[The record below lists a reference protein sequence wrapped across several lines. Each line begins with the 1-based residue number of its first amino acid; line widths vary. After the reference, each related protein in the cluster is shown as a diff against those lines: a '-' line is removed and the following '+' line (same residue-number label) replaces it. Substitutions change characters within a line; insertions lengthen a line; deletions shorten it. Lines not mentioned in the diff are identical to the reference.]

1 MKPVVAQAE
10 RLKVLV
16 YPDRQ
21 QLGIAAA
28 MQCAERISQLLE
40 EQLYVNVIF
49 AAAPSQHEFLLALA
63 AERDVD
69 WQRVNAFHMDEYV
82 GLPATAPQGF
92 GNFLKERIFDQ
103 LPFREV
109 HYINGNAPDATA
121 ACLRYAALLE
131 KYSVDIVNMGIGENT
146 HIAFND
152 PHVADFSDPL
162 TVKVVDL
169 DLVCRQQQVN
179 DGCFTE
185 LAAVPTHAITLTV
198 PALMR
203 AKYIY
208 CMVPGINKAAAVGY
222 TLHAAISEQ
231 YPSTILR
238 KHDHAILFADVN
250 SAG

>member
-1 MKPVVAQAE
+1 MKPVVAQAD

-40 EQLYVNVIF
+40 EQLYVNIIF
-49 AAAPSQHEFLLALA
+49 AAAPSQNEFLSALV
-63 AERDVD
+63 AETDID

-82 GLPATAPQGF
+82 GLPATALQGF
-92 GNFLKERIFDQ
+92 GNFLKEKIFDQ

-109 HYINGNAPDATA
+109 HYINGNAPDAAA

-131 KYSVDIVNMGIGENT
+131 KYPVDIVNMGIGENT

-152 PHVADFSDPL
+152 PHVADFNDPL
-162 TVKVVDL
+162 AVKVVDL
-169 DLVCRQQQVN
+169 DLACRQQQVN
-179 DGCFTE
+179 DGCFAT

-208 CMVPGINKAAAVGY
+208 CMVPGINKASAVGH
-222 TLHAAISEQ
+222 TLHATISEQ

-238 KHDHAILFADVN
+238 THHQAILFADVN